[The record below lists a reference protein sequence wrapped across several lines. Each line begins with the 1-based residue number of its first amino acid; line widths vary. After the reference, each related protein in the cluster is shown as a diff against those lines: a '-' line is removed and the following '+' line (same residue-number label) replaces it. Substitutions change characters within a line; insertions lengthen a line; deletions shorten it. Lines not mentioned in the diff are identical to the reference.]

1 MAPALLTQLC
11 WVMPQAEPLGSKSSQ
26 PLDGFVLSGGGCV
39 SLGLEEALS
48 RAVTMLLLADLQD
61 NQHAGSL
68 VRGREGL
75 PSFSGACFQDP

>member
-1 MAPALLTQLC
+1 MQGDATGGAVGIKAKTASGWLC
-11 WVMPQAEPLGSKSSQ
+11 VEWGECM
-26 PLDGFVLSGGGCV
+26 

-48 RAVTMLLLADLQD
+48 RAVTMLLSADLQD
-61 NQHAGSL
+61 HQHAGSL